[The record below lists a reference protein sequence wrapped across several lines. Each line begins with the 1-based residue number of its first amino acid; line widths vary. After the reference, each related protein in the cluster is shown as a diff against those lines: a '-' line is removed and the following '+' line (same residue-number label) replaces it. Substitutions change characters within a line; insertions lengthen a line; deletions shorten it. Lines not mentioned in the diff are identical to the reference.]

1 LIRALEKDSAEWKE
15 AMEKLKN
22 LKIEIRSE
30 RERSSFTAAKG
41 PTQQSK
47 FMILSHMSNLRSI

>member
-15 AMEKLKN
+15 AMEKLKT
-22 LKIEIRSE
+22 LKIQIRSE

-41 PTQQSK
+41 PCPIQQSK
-47 FMILSHMSNLRSI
+47 FMILSDMSI